1 MKTINLIG
9 THNTIT
15 GCPVMVFGTIT
26 AHGCRI
32 APPFFWD
39 CNFVSQETKISVRE
53 KVEMEVDGF
62 VEFGALRPIQE
73 ILEGE
78 KNGISN

>member
-1 MKTINLIG
+1 MKVIRLIVS
-9 THNTIT
+9 HTIT
-15 GCPVMVFGTIT
+15 T
-26 AHGCRI
+26 AGYGCRI
-32 APPFFWD
+32 APPFFWDKD